1 MTDLIED
8 KAERLSR
15 RGLLGR
21 FGAAGLGVVGASLLA
36 GCGGSSNGGHNGVS
50 QTDVLNFALNLE
62 YLEASFYSFA
72 ITGAGLSSGDLGGT
86 PTITPV
92 TQVSGLTA
100 AQQAIFTEILNDEI
114 AHVRD
119 LRSALGSSA
128 VPCPNLNLKAVGDTT
143 SVDALITISRAFE
156 DVGVTAYAGAS
167 TSLSGDNLQAAADIL
182 AVEAFHASNL
192 RLQIAQ
198 LGLATAVVDPHAVV
212 IKDILPPPTVTHYW
226 ATDANSLALNRN
238 TSEVLAIVY
247 GLGGAP
253 TIGVNSGGF
262 FPNGLNGRI
271 NTITTT

>member
-1 MTDLIED
+1 MTDVMD
-8 KAERLSR
+8 GVTERLSR

-21 FGAAGLGVVGASLLA
+21 FGAAGIGVVGASLLA
-36 GCGGSSNGGHNGVS
+36 GCGGSSNNNHGGVS

-72 ITGAGLSSGDLGGT
+72 LTGAGLSAGDLGGT

-92 TQVSGLTA
+92 TQVTGLSA
-100 AQQAIFTEILNDEI
+100 IQQAIFNEILSDEI
-114 AHVRD
+114 AHVLD
-119 LRSALGSSA
+119 LRDALGSSA
-128 VPCPNLNLKAVGDTT
+128 VPCPNLNLQAVGNTT

-156 DVGVTAYAGAS
+156 DVGVTAYAGAA
-167 TSLSGDNLQAAADIL
+167 TFLTGANLQAAADIL

-198 LGLATAVVDPHAVV
+198 LGLTTAVVDPHASP
-212 IKDILPPPTVTHYW
+212 IKDILPPPSGTHYW

-247 GLGGAP
+247 GLGGNP
-253 TIGVNSGGF
+253 IFGTSSGGF
-262 FPNGLNGRI
+262 FPNGLNGNIRS
-271 NTITTT
+271 ITTS